1 MRTLLLIT
9 GFLLLFAVEILRV
22 YLIMPLP
29 GSQQA
34 NTINIAYWL
43 ANNML
48 WLRIV
53 AFMLIAYPAWLLFKQ
68 QGKQWKKAALVFF
81 VLLYA
86 VVFYM
91 INFKMEADV
100 MFYQPKNKQFAQGEA
115 NTVVADKLVL
125 GIVLNG
131 EAKAYPIQYIG
142 YHHQVVDTVGG
153 VPVMVT
159 YCTVCRTGR
168 VFSPKVNGK
177 AETFRL
183 VGMDHFNAMFEDAG
197 TKSWWRQVSGEA
209 IAGPLKG
216 ASLQELPSEQMLLS
230 AWQRKY
236 PATWIMQ
243 PDSSFKEVYEK
254 MTNYEKGKSK
264 GDLTKRDSASW
275 QEKSW
280 VVGVTHETTA
290 KAYDW
295 NRLVKQQLIEDSIP
309 GLSLLIVLEKDSA
322 SFHTWNRLVDGRSLQ
337 FTKVDGTDLLKD
349 TQTGSSWNMDGAC
362 VEGILAGKQ
371 LLPVRAYQEYWHS
384 WRTFHAGTLR

>member
-9 GFLLLFAVEILRV
+9 GLLLLFAVEILRV

-115 NTVVADKLVL
+115 NTVAADKLVL
-125 GIVLNG
+125 GIVING

-236 PATWIMQ
+236 PATWVMQ

>member
-9 GFLLLFAVEILRV
+9 GLLLLFAVEILRV

-115 NTVVADKLVL
+115 NTVAADKLVL
-125 GIVLNG
+125 GIVING

-183 VGMDHFNAMFEDAG
+183 VGIDHFNAMFEDAG

-236 PATWIMQ
+236 PATWVMQ